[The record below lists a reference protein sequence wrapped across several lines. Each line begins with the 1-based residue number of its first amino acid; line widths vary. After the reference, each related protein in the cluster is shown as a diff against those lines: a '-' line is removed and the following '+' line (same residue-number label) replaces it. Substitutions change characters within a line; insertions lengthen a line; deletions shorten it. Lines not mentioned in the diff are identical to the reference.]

1 MTARLHTDFVKAIV
15 DSLWFLSP
23 AGLPVQMLIS
33 YLHAWGIP
41 NNDIILEPLLRP
53 HNQHYSGVLFQ
64 LHLLDQQDSGGTSL
78 MAVGKHWTSTNG
90 RRWAQLL
97 LLVLTSQVAV
107 G

>member
-1 MTARLHTDFVKAIV
+1 MSH
-15 DSLWFLSP
+15 

-78 MAVGKHWTSTNG
+78 MAVGTTAAAGPHSQ
-90 RRWAQLL
+90 RWATHNASLSWFKKL
-97 LLVLTSQVAV
+97 SIAADAPWLA
-107 G
+107 